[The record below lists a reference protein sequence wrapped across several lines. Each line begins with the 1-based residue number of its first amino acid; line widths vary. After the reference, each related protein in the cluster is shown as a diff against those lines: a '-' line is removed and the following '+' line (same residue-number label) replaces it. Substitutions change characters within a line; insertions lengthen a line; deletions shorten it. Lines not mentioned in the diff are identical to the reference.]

1 MLRIYELRAGE
12 LKPQTGRPKITEE
25 AVWIDL
31 LNPTQQEETKVER
44 ALKIEVPTRE
54 EQQEIEVSSRL
65 YQEGGAYFMTATLIY
80 QPEQGEPRATPVTFI
95 LAGQRLITVRYAEPR
110 AFSIYVARCNRTEG
124 TIKNGAEILIGLI
137 ETIVDRLADY
147 IERIQAEVE
156 GLSHSIFELRGG
168 AATRQRRFDV
178 LLRAIGREGE
188 ISSKA
193 RESAYSLGRLL
204 TFLVHAANERNL
216 GKPLQARIRT
226 AARDVTSLIDHIT
239 FLSSKI
245 IFLLDATLGMIN
257 IQQNDIIKIFS
268 VAAVVFLPPTLLAS
282 IYGMIFHHMPE
293 LNWLFGYPFALVLMV
308 LAAVLPYIY
317 FKRKGWL

>member
-1 MLRIYELRAGE
+1 VLTVYEIRSGE
-12 LKPQTGRPKITEE
+12 LKPQVGRPKITEE

-31 LNPTQQEETKVER
+31 LNPTQAEETKVER
-44 ALKIEVPTRE
+44 ALKIDVPTRE

-65 YQEGGAYFMTATLIY
+65 YQEDGAYFMTATLMY
-80 QPEQGEPRATPVTFI
+80 QPEQGEPRTTPVTFI
-95 LAGQRLITVRYAEPR
+95 LAGQRLVTVRYAEPR
-110 AFSIYVARCNRTEG
+110 AFSIYVARCNRSETDL
-124 TIKNGAEILIGLI
+124 KNGAAVLIGLI
-137 ETIVDRLADY
+137 ETIVDRLADF

-156 GLSHSIFELRGG
+156 GLSHSIFEIKGG
-168 AATRQRRFDV
+168 VATRQRRFDV

-188 ISSKA
+188 ITSKA
-193 RESAYSLGRLL
+193 RESAHSLGRLL
-204 TFLVHAANERNL
+204 TFFVHAANERNL

-226 AARDVTSLIDHIT
+226 AARDVTSLTDHVT
-239 FLSSKI
+239 YLSSKI

-282 IYGMIFHHMPE
+282 IYGMNFRHMPE
-293 LNWLFGYPFALVLMV
+293 LDWLFGYPFALILMV

>member
-1 MLRIYELRAGE
+1 
-12 LKPQTGRPKITEE
+12 
-25 AVWIDL
+25 
-31 LNPTQQEETKVER
+31 
-44 ALKIEVPTRE
+44 
-54 EQQEIEVSSRL
+54 
-65 YQEGGAYFMTATLIY
+65 
-80 QPEQGEPRATPVTFI
+80 
-95 LAGQRLITVRYAEPR
+95 
-110 AFSIYVARCNRTEG
+110 VARCNRTEG

-282 IYGMIFHHMPE
+282 IYGMNFHHMPE
-293 LNWLFGYPFALVLMV
+293 LNWLFGYPLALVLMV